1 MKRSF
6 VRRSLTVVATGMLLA
21 LASFAL
27 AAGDDRAVA
36 ETTLREVDALAK
48 KSAATDLVARAKASL
63 DRSQKLR
70 AAGDEAHARLSD
82 RAARTWAEAARDA
95 ARAAEAEES
104 AATARTGATDAG
116 LAADRERALLEEAIA
131 QSGRLRA
138 QLESAG
144 TETKVAKTSTSAKND
159 SAATAKRDGGAAAPL
174 PASGGPAPAPG
185 PRPVRDGGAQ

>member
-6 VRRSLTVVATGMLLA
+6 VRRSLTVVATGIILA
-21 LASFAL
+21 LGSLAL

-36 ETTLREVDALAK
+36 TTTLQEVDTLPK
-48 KSAATDLVARAKASL
+48 KGAATDLVARAKASL

-82 RAARTWAEAARDA
+82 RTARTWAEAARDA

-116 LAADRERALLEEAIA
+116 LTADRERALLEEAIA

-144 TETKVAKTSTSAKND
+144 TETKVAKTSTTAKND
-159 SAATAKRDGGAAAPL
+159 GAATSKGRDGGAP
-174 PASGGPAPAPG
+174 PPPSPAPKSL
-185 PRPVRDGGAQ
+185 RDGGAQ